1 MVTFFE
7 LIPEIIPIVCVIGLI
22 IVARCFLDPLAEEP
36 NIINKS
42 EFKSLRKSLYKDNG
56 HDVTFTDN

>member
-7 LIPEIIPIVCVIGLI
+7 LLPEIIPIVCVIGLI

-36 NIINKS
+36 NIIDKS
-42 EFKSLRKSLYKDNG
+42 
-56 HDVTFTDN
+56 